1 MRVADFVFKTL
12 ADSGVQDVF
21 MISGGG
27 AMFLNDAL
35 GQEKRIRTICTH
47 HEQGAAIAAEGYAR
61 TTGKLA
67 VASVTT
73 GPGSLT
79 EVLSIMFFFTGKKS

>member
-1 MRVADFVFKTL
+1 MRVADFIFKSL
-12 ADSGVQDVF
+12 ADSGVKDVF
-21 MISGGG
+21 MLSGGG

-67 VASVTT
+67 VASVTSPAT
-73 GPGSLT
+73 TARISPCAMT
-79 EVLSIMFFFTGKKS
+79 